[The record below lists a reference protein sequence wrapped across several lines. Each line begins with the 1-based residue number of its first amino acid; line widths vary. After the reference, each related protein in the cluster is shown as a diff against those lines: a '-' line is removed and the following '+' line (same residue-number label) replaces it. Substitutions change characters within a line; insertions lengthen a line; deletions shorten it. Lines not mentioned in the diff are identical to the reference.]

1 MRDSFI
7 FYRSFKESI
16 SDLSD
21 SDKLV
26 IYEAICDFSLDLKE
40 PNLEGFPKAL
50 FKLMRPILE
59 ANIQRW
65 RNGCNGGA
73 PKGNKNA
80 VKQKVTDIKQ
90 PKRNRKTTEKQANKD
105 KDVDKDKDVNVNN
118 EYMST
123 AKACT
128 HTLEGGEVYTQYV
141 SWLKDNAPYIFG
153 HYTNLVTE
161 AQLTKLQETYPL
173 KKIIETIM
181 QIENRQDLRK
191 KYTNL
196 YMTLRNWLKK
206 EVANEKR

>member
-16 SDLSD
+16 NDLSD
-21 SDKLV
+21 SDKLL
-26 IYEAICDFSLDLKE
+26 IYEAICDFSLDFKE

-65 RNGCNGGA
+65 KNGCAGGA

-80 VKQKVTDIKQ
+80 ERQHVTKSKQ
-90 PKRNRKTTEKQANKD
+90 PKNNRKSTKKQANKD
-105 KDVDKDKDVNVNN
+105 KDKDVDKDVNVNN
-118 EYMST
+118 EYMSA

-128 HTLEGGEVYTQYV
+128 HTLQGGEVYTRYV
-141 SWLKDNAPYIFG
+141 GWLKDNAPYIFA
-153 HYTNLVTE
+153 HYSNLVTE
-161 AQLTKLQETYPL
+161 AQLTKLQETYDL
-173 KKIIETIM
+173 KLIMQTIA

-196 YMTLRNWLKK
+196 YCTLRNWLKK
-206 EVANEKR
+206 EVIK